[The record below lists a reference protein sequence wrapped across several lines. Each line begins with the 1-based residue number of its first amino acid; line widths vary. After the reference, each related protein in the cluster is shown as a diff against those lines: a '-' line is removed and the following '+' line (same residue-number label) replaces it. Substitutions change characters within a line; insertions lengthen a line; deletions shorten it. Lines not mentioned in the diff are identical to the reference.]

1 MNAPQFRKAE
11 RRKARLRLGIV
22 GPAGSGKS
30 FGALMLAKG
39 LGGRTAVIDTEAGS
53 GDLYATTF
61 DYDIMQITAPFTPEK
76 YLAAIKA
83 AEAAG
88 YDTIVLDSISHLWSG
103 DGGLLDMQG
112 KMADKEKNS
121 YTAWRHITPLHN
133 QFIDA
138 MLQSS
143 CHVIATMRAKTEY
156 VLETNEKGKQ
166 VPRKVGMA
174 PVQRDGMDYEF
185 TVVLDIDHDH
195 DAKASKDRT
204 QLFPATRYMK
214 ITEATGKEL
223 LEWLN
228 SGKDTIL
235 CEHCSKAGKRVMVT
249 EADAEAS
256 KAETGGKVFCAASL
270 AAWRKAQKP
279 QDGAGA
285 GGGTQTS
292 TQAPT
297 APPAQDH
304 GQPAPVAATTT
315 GEATRPK
322 NKVEIMSEYRQAFAE
337 CKTEDDVRNI
347 LGMSNL
353 DKEIA
358 SSAMLQGAIAG
369 LAKDRLSE
377 MTPAKEINTDV
388 TQCPDCNGSGKLPDG
403 ADCAKCNGVGVI

>member
-103 DGGLLDMQG
+103 DGGLLDI
-112 KMADKEKNS
+112 
-121 YTAWRHITPLHN
+121 H
-133 QFIDA
+133 
-138 MLQSS
+138 
-143 CHVIATMRAKTEY
+143 
-156 VLETNEKGKQ
+156 
-166 VPRKVGMA
+166 
-174 PVQRDGMDYEF
+174 
-185 TVVLDIDHDH
+185 HDH

-228 SGKDTIL
+228 SGKDTII

-256 KAETGGKVFCAASL
+256 KAETG
-270 AAWRKAQKP
+270 
-279 QDGAGA
+279 
-285 GGGTQTS
+285 
-292 TQAPT
+292 
-297 APPAQDH
+297 
-304 GQPAPVAATTT
+304 
-315 GEATRPK
+315 
-322 NKVEIMSEYRQAFAE
+322 
-337 CKTEDDVRNI
+337 
-347 LGMSNL
+347 
-353 DKEIA
+353 
-358 SSAMLQGAIAG
+358 
-369 LAKDRLSE
+369 
-377 MTPAKEINTDV
+377 
-388 TQCPDCNGSGKLPDG
+388 
-403 ADCAKCNGVGVI
+403 